1 MKKLLATLTFLLAP
15 VIAQADLINGGFET
29 GNFTG
34 WLTAGDTLVVDASF
48 GIPPPGGNFH
58 DWEIGVRTLDS

>member
-34 WLTAGDTLVVDASF
+34 WLTAGDTLVVDASWNTAAWREF
-48 GIPPPGGNFH
+48 
-58 DWEIGVRTLDS
+58 S